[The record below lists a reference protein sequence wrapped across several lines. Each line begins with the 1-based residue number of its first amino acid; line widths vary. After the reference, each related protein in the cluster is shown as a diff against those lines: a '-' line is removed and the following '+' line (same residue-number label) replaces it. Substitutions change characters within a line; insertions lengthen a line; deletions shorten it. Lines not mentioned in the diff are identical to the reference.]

1 MGVYPLIE
9 PRQRSVGNVTP
20 YRLLDYVADHFHQ
33 LPFGK
38 RWVCLG
44 NVLALGES

>member
-20 YRLLDYVADHFHQ
+20 HRLLDYVADSFPPAPIREETGLHWERFST
-33 LPFGK
+33 
-38 RWVCLG
+38 R
-44 NVLALGES
+44 

>member
-20 YRLLDYVADHFHQ
+20 HRLLDTSRTFPPAPIREETGLHWERFST
-33 LPFGK
+33 
-38 RWVCLG
+38 R
-44 NVLALGES
+44 

>member
-20 YRLLDYVADHFHQ
+20 HRLLDYVADHFLQ

-38 RWVCLG
+38 RRVCIG

>member
-1 MGVYPLIE
+1 MGIYPLID

-20 YRLLDYVADHFHQ
+20 HRLLDYAADHFLRH
-33 LPFGK
+33 
-38 RWVCLG
+38 CIG